1 MGELVA
7 IAQEQAGL
15 AVEGVNGV
23 GNAYTQGWKNLTQAQ
38 IDFYDQMVAAH
49 MGYWQLLEDGTR
61 QFVWATVAEMESMAE
76 AAGTAAE
83 KWENPYSWLYNYTE
97 EINRL
102 TREREKAERDYT
114 KALEDETV
122 TAEKLLE
129 ISQQQL
135 STLEAEA
142 QMHATSAGRAMDEIQ
157 SQFSANSKFS
167 KYVTYDA
174 KTSEILIDYEKLE
187 GAGFD
192 EETGEEF
199 EEFLSVIEENRD
211 VILDAEEAL
220 YDIEDQI
227 KEIKERGK
235 EETSEMYN
243 QIKKGLVQSRQKE
256 IDEL

>member
-1 MGELVA
+1 MEELVA

-83 KWENPYSWLYNYTE
+83 KWENPYTWLYNYNE

-122 TAEKLLE
+122 TAKELLK

-135 STLEAEA
+135 SNLEAEA

-157 SQFSANSKFS
+157 S
-167 KYVTYDA
+167 
-174 KTSEILIDYEKLE
+174 
-187 GAGFD
+187 
-192 EETGEEF
+192 
-199 EEFLSVIEENRD
+199 
-211 VILDAEEAL
+211 
-220 YDIEDQI
+220 
-227 KEIKERGK
+227 
-235 EETSEMYN
+235 
-243 QIKKGLVQSRQKE
+243 
-256 IDEL
+256 